1 MYMKKKSRLEYSI
14 LNIFTGIG
22 GYILNT
28 ILGFIC
34 RIVFV
39 RCLSAEYLGISGL
52 FTNILTML
60 SLAELGIGGAI
71 VYALY
76 RPLAEE
82 NKSKIATLVEF
93 YGKAYRIIGII
104 IGIIGLSLIPFLKII
119 IRDIPD
125 IKESVYLLYCI
136 YLFNTVITYF
146 FSYRSSLIIAAQ
158 QNYIVMGVNYII
170 TIIQSIIQ
178 MIYLILTREY
188 IGYLIIQT
196 IGTIIYNIVI
206 SHIAV
211 KKFPYIKEND
221 IKPLDREEKKSLF
234 KDIRDLTVYK
244 LSGLLVNSTD
254 NIITTFFNGLA
265 TTGMASNYTLLTTT
279 LQSLLNQVF
288 NGITAS
294 IGNYNVTESKYRQYN
309 MFKFLNMM
317 NFWIFSWASIG
328 ILYISN
334 DLVKICFGESYV
346 LGLEIPFIISLN
358 FYTVGMQNSIW
369 TFKQTLGLFRYGRIT
384 QIFTAFLNIVFSII
398 LGYKWG
404 LAGIL
409 FATFIARLFTNM
421 WYDPYVVYKYGFF
434 KKPLS
439 YLIKYF
445 KYILILTVN
454 IILCGILCNFVN
466 MSKNLIYTIILKCLI
481 CSIIPNF
488 VCIIMFYRTSEF
500 KYLINLVKKIVSIIE
515 IKLNDK
521 HSVKLKFKH
530 ELSKK

>member
-1 MYMKKKSRLEYSI
+1 MEAKSRVEYSV
-14 LNIFTGIG
+14 LNIITGLG

-34 RIVFV
+34 RMIFV
-39 RCLSAEYLGISGL
+39 RCLAADYLGVSGL
-52 FTNILTML
+52 FTNVLSML
-60 SLAELGIGGAI
+60 SLAELGIGSAV

-76 RPLAEE
+76 KPLAENDE
-82 NKSKIATLVEF
+82 RKIASLVEF
-93 YGKAYRIIGII
+93 YGKAYKAIGIFI
-104 IGIIGLSLIPFLKII
+104 FVMGIVLMPFLNVI
-119 IRDIPD
+119 IRDTPN
-125 IKESVYLLYCI
+125 IKESIYLLYFI
-136 YLFNTVITYF
+136 YLFNTASTYF

-158 QNYIVMGVNYII
+158 QNYIVIGLNYII
-170 TIIQSIIQ
+170 TIIQSIVQ
-178 MIYLILTREY
+178 MIYLLITREY
-188 IGYLIIQT
+188 IGYLLIQT
-196 IGTIIYNIVI
+196 IGTFIYNVLV
-206 SHIAV
+206 SYIAV
-211 KKFPYIKEND
+211 KKFPYIKGKGIEPLRENE
-221 IKPLDREEKKSLF
+221 RKSLF
-234 KDIRDLTVYK
+234 RDIKDLTVYK

-279 LQSLLNQVF
+279 LNSLLNQMF
-288 NGITAS
+288 NGLTAS
-294 IGNYNVTESKYRQYN
+294 IGNYNVTETKERQYS

-358 FYTVGMQNSIW
+358 FYTVGMQNAIW

-445 KYILILTVN
+445 KYILILIVN

-466 MSKNLIYTIILKCLI
+466 MSENLIYTIILKCLI